1 MKFLKVETPKLS
13 EQAVH
18 DHLMQAYGL
27 PGSLSRLDGERDQNF
42 RLTEIEGRRWVVKV
56 VHPDE
61 PEGIVDSQLRALL
74 HLEAV
79 DPTLPVPRVRR
90 AHGGAISSRLEG
102 HQFIVLSYLP
112 GDIIGDRKLS
122 LPRLEEIGGLVAR
135 LGRALRGF
143 AHPATLDRA
152 LLWDSRE
159 VPRLRPHLGSFATKR
174 EQEIGAAALD
184 RAERETLP
192 RLAPLRAQVI
202 HGDAHPH
209 NVLVDA
215 DGAPTGVIDF
225 GDLLHGPLI
234 QDLANAAADFLR
246 LDQDPAE
253 TLAALTGGYVRIT
266 PLEEAELDLLLPMA
280 EIRLLQTP
288 LIFRIRAAAGTPLD
302 GYLPT
307 FSLCCL
313 PLLERFADPAE
324 RERLRSAVRYAGGV
338 AATGQQPEDV
348 PSLLK
353 RRHKVMGERMY
364 LFYDPPLHLVKGEG
378 AWLIDGDGRRYLDCY
393 NNVPQVGHCH
403 PAVSGAIARQARQLN
418 TNTRYLTDQA
428 LDYAERLIAGAGP
441 GLDTGGLD
449 TVLFVNSGSEA
460 NDVAWRI
467 ARTVTGHRGA
477 LVMDF
482 AYHGITEAIDAFSPA
497 NDPKG
502 RVQPHIR
509 TLPAP
514 DGYRGPYRRGENDL
528 GRRYAALAA
537 APIADL
543 QAKGLGVGAFMV
555 DSAFMTNGILPPVEG
570 YLAGVVEQVRAA
582 GGLFVADEVQSGFGR
597 MGTHFWGHRHH
608 GVTPDFITIGKPAG
622 NGHPLGAV
630 ITRRAL
636 FSRFQDEAGFFSTFG
651 GNNVSCAAGLAVLEV
666 IEREGLVGNA
676 ERTGTLLREGLRGL
690 MAKHAI
696 IGDVRGIGLAIG
708 VELVRD
714 RRTQEP
720 AAAETKRLIS
730 LIRDEGVLVG
740 SEGVLGNVLKIRP
753 PLVLSPEQAA
763 IAVGAVDRALAR
775 L

>member
-13 EQAVH
+13 ERAVH

-27 PGSLSRLDGERDQNF
+27 PGSLSRLEGERDQNF
-42 RLTEIEGRRWVVKV
+42 RLTEGEGRRWVVKV

-61 PEGIVDSQLRALL
+61 PDGIVESQLAALL

-79 DPTLPVPRVRR
+79 DPGLPVPRVRR
-90 AHGGAISSRLEG
+90 AHGGDTVSRLEG
-102 HQFIVLSYLP
+102 HRCIVLSYLP
-112 GDIIGDRKLS
+112 GEIIGDRA
-122 LPRLEEIGGLVAR
+122 LPLERLEEIGALVAR
-135 LGRALRGF
+135 LGRGLRGF

-152 LLWDSRE
+152 LLWDNRE
-159 VPRLRPHLGSFATKR
+159 VGQLRPHLGSFATALER
-174 EQEIGAAALD
+174 ATAAATLD
-184 RAERETLP
+184 RAERDTLP
-192 RLAPLRAQVI
+192 KLAALRAQVI
-202 HGDAHPH
+202 HGDAHPY
-209 NVLVDA
+209 NVLMGGS
-215 DGAPTGVIDF
+215 GAPAGVIDF
-225 GDLLHGPLI
+225 GDMLHGPLV

-246 LDQDPAE
+246 LDQEPAD
-253 TLAALTGGYVRIT
+253 TLAALTRGYVRVT

-288 LIFRIRAAAGTPLD
+288 LIHRIRAAAGTPVD

-307 FSLCCL
+307 FSLRCL

-324 RERLRSAVRYAGGV
+324 RERLRTAVRFAGGV
-338 AATGQQPEDV
+338 AATAHEPEDV
-348 PSLLK
+348 PALLQ
-353 RRHKVMGERMY
+353 RRHNVMGERMY
-364 LFYDPPLHLVKGEG
+364 LFYDPPLHLVAGEG

-428 LDYAERLIAGAGP
+428 LEYAEKLIASAG
-441 GLDTGGLD
+441 DGLD

-467 ARTVTGHRGA
+467 AKTVTGNRGGLA
-477 LVMDF
+477 MDF
-482 AYHGITEAIDAFSPA
+482 AYHGITEASDAFSPA

-502 RVQPHIR
+502 RVAPHIR

-514 DGYRGPYRRGENDL
+514 DGYRGHYRHGENEL
-528 GRRYAALAA
+528 GKRYAQLAE
-537 APIADL
+537 APIAEL
-543 QAKGLGVGAFMV
+543 RENGLGVAAFMV
-555 DSAFMTNGILPPVEG
+555 DSAFMTNGILPPVPG
-570 YLAGVVEQVRAA
+570 YVAGVVEQVRAA
-582 GGLFVADEVQSGFGR
+582 GGLFIADEVQSGFGR

-622 NGHPLGAV
+622 NGHPVGAV
-630 ITRRAL
+630 ITRREL

-666 IEREGLVGNA
+666 IERQRLVENA
-676 ERTGTLLREGLRGL
+676 ASTGTLLREGLRAL
-690 MAKHAI
+690 MAKHDL
-696 IGDVRGIGLAIG
+696 IGDVRGIGLAVG

-714 RRTQEP
+714 RKTLEP

-753 PLVLSPEQAA
+753 PLVLSAEQAA
-763 IAVGAVDRALAR
+763 LAVAAVDRALAK